1 MGKIIQNHNH
11 VIHVTLAH
19 RDNSIP
25 TKIPI
30 EFETYL

>member
-1 MGKIIQNHNH
+1 MGKDIQYHNH
-11 VIHVTLAH
+11 VIHLTLAH